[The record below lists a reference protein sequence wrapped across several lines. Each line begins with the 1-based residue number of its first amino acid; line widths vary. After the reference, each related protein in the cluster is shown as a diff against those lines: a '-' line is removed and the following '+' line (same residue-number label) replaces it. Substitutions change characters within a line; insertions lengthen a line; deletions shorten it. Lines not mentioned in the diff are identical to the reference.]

1 MNADG
6 AASAYSSRCEAPQDA
21 SQEATPSAQV
31 SGEKP
36 EVARALQPRLRRG
49 RLLTRAALV
58 MQLVKAGD
66 AEPTGEA
73 ETATEQS
80 EPAPETEATTE
91 PAPSLPQLFPREG
104 SDERDVRLSEAEWE
118 AVAARVTDGSAEVA
132 LLKDWVRASG
142 LPQVVFSP
150 AALSKAGGEQE
161 IELRQQYL
169 RTGKKRDVERNY
181 NSRGQTWIC
190 RSYTKTMPLA
200 EYIRYRETYRP
211 RQQRNYTSVSSG
223 CGGC

>member
-1 MNADG
+1 MT
-6 AASAYSSRCEAPQDA
+6 C
-21 SQEATPSAQV
+21 
-31 SGEKP
+31 
-36 EVARALQPRLRRG
+36 
-49 RLLTRAALV
+49 AALV

-73 ETATEQS
+73 ETAAEQSGPALETETTTEQG
-80 EPAPETEATTE
+80 EA
-91 PAPSLPQLFPREG
+91 APSWPQLPSLASREG

-142 LPQVVFSP
+142 FPQVVFSP
-150 AALSKAGGEQE
+150 AALSKAGGDQE

-211 RQQRNYTSVSSG
+211 RQQRNYMSVSWG